1 LLKEMA
7 MSAHDLRPGDL
18 VTFPFG
24 AMTIHA
30 RVIEDRGH
38 LGIKGGQIVRIEV
51 IEEDADEP
59 WRFEM
64 PAEEVVLEGT
74 AAK

>member
-1 LLKEMA
+1 MT
-7 MSAHDLRPGDL
+7 AHDLRPGDL

-38 LGIKGGQIVRIEV
+38 LGIG
-51 IEEDADEP
+51 
-59 WRFEM
+59 
-64 PAEEVVLEGT
+64 
-74 AAK
+74 AARSCGSR

>member
-1 LLKEMA
+1 MTT
-7 MSAHDLRPGDL
+7 HDLRPGDL

-38 LGIKGGQIVRIEV
+38 LGIRGRQIVRIEV
-51 IEEDADEP
+51 IEKDAEEP
-59 WRFEM
+59 WRFEV

-74 AAK
+74 SAK

>member
-1 LLKEMA
+1 MT
-7 MSAHDLRPGDL
+7 SPDLRPGDL

-38 LGIKGGQIVRIEV
+38 LGIKGGQIVRSEV
-51 IEEDADEP
+51 IEHRACHF
-59 WRFEM
+59 RFRS
-64 PAEEVVLEGT
+64 PR
-74 AAK
+74 

>member
-1 LLKEMA
+1 MTTQ
-7 MSAHDLRPGDL
+7 DLRPGDL

-38 LGIKGGQIVRIEV
+38 LGIRGRQIVRIEV
-51 IEEDADEP
+51 IDADADEP
-59 WRFEM
+59 WRFEV

>member
-1 LLKEMA
+1 MP
-7 MSAHDLRPGDL
+7 AHDLRPGDL

-51 IEEDADEP
+51 IEQDADEP

-64 PAEEVVLEGT
+64 PADEVTLEHA

>member
-1 LLKEMA
+1 MT
-7 MSAHDLRPGDL
+7 AHDLRPGDL
-18 VTFPFG
+18 VTVPFG

-38 LGIKGGQIVRIEV
+38 LGIRGRQIVRIEV
-51 IEEDADEP
+51 IEKDADEP
-59 WRFEM
+59 WRFEV

>member
-1 LLKEMA
+1 MPVTT
-7 MSAHDLRPGDL
+7 HDLRPGGL

-38 LGIKGGQIVRIEV
+38 LGIGGRQVVRIEV
-51 IEEDADEP
+51 IEKDAAEP
-59 WRFEM
+59 WRFEV

>member
-1 LLKEMA
+1 MP
-7 MSAHDLRPGDL
+7 AHDLRPGDL

-51 IEEDADEP
+51 IEQDADEP

>member
-1 LLKEMA
+1 MT
-7 MSAHDLRPGDL
+7 AHDLRPVDL
-18 VTFPFG
+18 VTFR

>member
-1 LLKEMA
+1 MP
-7 MSAHDLRPGDL
+7 AHDLRPGDL
-18 VTFPFG
+18 VTLPFG

-30 RVIEDRGH
+30 RAIEDRGY
-38 LGIKGGQIVRIEV
+38 LGIGGRQIVRIEV
-51 IEEDADEP
+51 IDADADEP

-64 PAEEVVLEGT
+64 AAEQVVLEGT